1 MIHDCRQCAGSRYVL
16 VRTKGQATSLI
27 SPQEPFLGCSYNKKS
42 RVLPVGV
49 HCIREKSF
57 L

>member
-27 SPQEPFLGCSYNKKS
+27 SPQEPFLGCSYNKKIES
-42 RVLPVGV
+42 SASWCALHP
-49 HCIREKSF
+49 
-57 L
+57 